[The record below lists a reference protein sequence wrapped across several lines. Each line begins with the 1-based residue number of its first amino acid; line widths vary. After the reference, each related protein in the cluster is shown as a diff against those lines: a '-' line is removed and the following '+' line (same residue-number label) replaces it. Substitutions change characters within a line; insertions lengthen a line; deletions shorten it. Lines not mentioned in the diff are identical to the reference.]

1 MFHELPPTAGLP
13 PRFGDLLAVS
23 GSDDFEGAIG
33 AFLGVPEVQLE
44 SSASACLVIAL
55 EYLKT
60 RTSRRTVVIPGYTCP
75 LVVIA
80 AHQAGC
86 RVVACDT
93 VAGGFDLDL
102 DHLGRLIGPDTLC
115 VVPTHYGGALTD
127 VARIRSFVRT
137 ISPEISVIE
146 DAAQAFGARWD
157 GEAVGTH
164 GDIGIYSFGVGKG
177 LTIYKGGCLV
187 ASDPEVRARLRAT
200 SERLVHPSV
209 AMEARRAIEL
219 VLYHLVYNP
228 VGLPLAYGTPRR
240 YWLTRGRPERA
251 IGDEH
256 EPHITLHRIGGFR
269 RRIGVRSLSRLASH
283 LKDARRRRRA
293 LAHLLESAGSRLRP
307 YLGSGEP
314 TGSFLFAMT
323 ETPADLD
330 AILARA
336 WPAEIGVTKLFMH
349 AIGRYQALSGM
360 IEPSPTPNAER
371 LAATTLTITT
381 SGFMTQADMSAIA
394 QAATDSRL

>member
-13 PRFGDLLAVS
+13 PRLGDLFAVS
-23 GSDDFEGAIG
+23 GSDDFEGAI
-33 AFLGVPEVQLE
+33 ATFLGVLGVQLE
-44 SSASACLVIAL
+44 SSASACLVIAF

-60 RTSRRTVVIPGYTCP
+60 RTPRRTVIVPGYTCP

-93 VAGGFDLDL
+93 MPGGFDLDL
-102 DHLGRLIGPDTLC
+102 DHLGGLIGPDTLC
-115 VVPTHYGGALTD
+115 VVPTHFGGALTD
-127 VARIRSFVRT
+127 VARVRNFVRGP
-137 ISPEISVIE
+137 SPEISVIE
-146 DAAQAFGARWD
+146 DAAQAFGARWE
-157 GEAVGTH
+157 GEAVGQL

-187 ASDPEVRARLRAT
+187 AHDPDVRAGLRAA
-200 SERLVHPSV
+200 SKRLVLPSSG
-209 AMEARRAIEL
+209 MEARRAIEL

-228 VGLPLAYGTPRR
+228 IGLVFAYGAPRR
-240 YWLTRGRPERA
+240 YWLAHGRPERA

-256 EPHITLHRIGGFR
+256 APRVILHRVGGFR
-269 RRIGVRSLSRLASH
+269 RRIGVRSLPRLASH
-283 LKDARRRRRA
+283 LEDARRRRGA
-293 LAHLLESAGSRLRP
+293 LAQLLENSGGRLKP

-314 TGSFLFAMT
+314 SGSFLFAMT
-323 ETPADLD
+323 ETAAELD
-330 AILARA
+330 AILTQA
-336 WPAEIGVTKLFMH
+336 WSSEYGVTKLFMH
-349 AIGRYQALSGM
+349 AIGRYPALSGM
-360 IEPSPTPNAER
+360 IEPSLTPNADH

-394 QAATDSRL
+394 RAAELSRS